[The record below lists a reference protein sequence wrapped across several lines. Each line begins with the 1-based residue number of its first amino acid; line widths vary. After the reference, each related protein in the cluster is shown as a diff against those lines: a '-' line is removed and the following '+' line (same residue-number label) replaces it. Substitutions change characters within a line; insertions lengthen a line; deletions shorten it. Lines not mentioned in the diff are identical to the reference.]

1 MLSRFRTAGQQTKIL
16 EALRLGSLDLV
27 IGTHRL
33 LSDDLSFKDLGLLI
47 IDEEQRFGV
56 QHKEAIKKLKASV
69 DVLTLSA
76 TPIPR
81 TLYFAMVGARSM
93 SAIETAPVNRLPIR
107 TEVLHKSDDILTKA
121 IDTEIRRS
129 GQIFY
134 LHNRVKTIHSVAR
147 KLEALYPKLRIAVGH
162 GQMNEEALE
171 KIMTDFVAGEYDI
184 LVNSATGG
192 ARAVGPFLSMDLD
205 GYRASFDKLWGYTN
219 VVRYGA
225 KFLKDNGNIVLVSGS
240 PARKCRP
247 GQIAISSVGGAVE
260 AFARGIA
267 PEIAP
272 KRINIVSPGI
282 IDTPMSP
289 LQGKE
294 REDYYKNTT
303 NNNLIPRAGT
313 PDEVA
318 TGIIFAIENEFITAT
333 TIDIDGG
340 WLIS

>member
-1 MLSRFRTAGQQTKIL
+1 MNIDGKKAIVFGGTSG
-16 EALRLGSLDLV
+16 
-27 IGTHRL
+27 IG
-33 LSDDLSFKDLGLLI
+33 
-47 IDEEQRFGV
+47 
-56 QHKEAIKKLKASV
+56 
-69 DVLTLSA
+69 LSA
-76 TPIPR
+76 TQM
-81 TLYFAMVGARSM
+81 LSDKGAHVVALSRNPEKLQNVPKNVVTKKM
-93 SAIETAPVNRLPIR
+93 N
-107 TEVLHKSDDILTKA
+107 VLDVD
-121 IDTEIRRS
+121 
-129 GQIFY
+129 
-134 LHNRVKTIHSVAR
+134 
-147 KLEALYPKLRIAVGH
+147 
-162 GQMNEEALE
+162 ALE
-171 KIMTDFVAGEYDI
+171 QFFQEVGEYDI

-219 VVRYGA
+219 VVRYGT
-225 KFLKDNGNIVLVSGS
+225 KYLKNNGNIVLVSGS

-272 KRINIVSPGI
+272 KRINVVSPGI

-318 TGIIFAIENEFITAT
+318 TGIIFAIENEFITGT

>member
-1 MLSRFRTAGQQTKIL
+1 MDINGKKAIVFGGTSG
-16 EALRLGSLDLV
+16 
-27 IGTHRL
+27 IG
-33 LSDDLSFKDLGLLI
+33 
-47 IDEEQRFGV
+47 
-56 QHKEAIKKLKASV
+56 
-69 DVLTLSA
+69 LSA
-76 TPIPR
+76 TQM
-81 TLYFAMVGARSM
+81 LSDKGAHVIALSRNPDKLKTVPKNVTTKKM
-93 SAIETAPVNRLPIR
+93 N
-107 TEVLHKSDDILTKA
+107 VLDRD
-121 IDTEIRRS
+121 
-129 GQIFY
+129 
-134 LHNRVKTIHSVAR
+134 
-147 KLEALYPKLRIAVGH
+147 
-162 GQMNEEALE
+162 ALE
-171 KIMTDFVAGEYDI
+171 KFFQEVGEYDI

-192 ARAVGPFLSMDLD
+192 TRAVGPFLSMDLD
-205 GYRASFDKLWGYTN
+205 GYRASFGKLWGYTN
-219 VVRYGA
+219 VVRYGT

-318 TGIIFAIENEFITAT
+318 TGIIFAIENEFITGT

>member
-1 MLSRFRTAGQQTKIL
+1 MDINGKKAIVFGGTSG
-16 EALRLGSLDLV
+16 
-27 IGTHRL
+27 IG
-33 LSDDLSFKDLGLLI
+33 
-47 IDEEQRFGV
+47 
-56 QHKEAIKKLKASV
+56 
-69 DVLTLSA
+69 LSA
-76 TPIPR
+76 TQMLSDKGGHVVALSRNPEK
-81 TLYFAMVGARSM
+81 LQN
-93 SAIETAPVNRLPIR
+93 APKNVVTKKMN
-107 TEVLHKSDDILTKA
+107 VLDRD
-121 IDTEIRRS
+121 
-129 GQIFY
+129 
-134 LHNRVKTIHSVAR
+134 
-147 KLEALYPKLRIAVGH
+147 
-162 GQMNEEALE
+162 ALE
-171 KIMTDFVAGEYDI
+171 QFFQEVGEYDI

-219 VVRYGA
+219 VVRYGT

-318 TGIIFAIENEFITAT
+318 TGIIFAIENEFITGT

>member
-1 MLSRFRTAGQQTKIL
+1 MDIDGKKAIVFGGTSG
-16 EALRLGSLDLV
+16 
-27 IGTHRL
+27 IG
-33 LSDDLSFKDLGLLI
+33 
-47 IDEEQRFGV
+47 
-56 QHKEAIKKLKASV
+56 
-69 DVLTLSA
+69 LSA
-76 TPIPR
+76 TQM
-81 TLYFAMVGARSM
+81 LSDKGADVVALSRNPEKLQNVPKNVVTKKM
-93 SAIETAPVNRLPIR
+93 N
-107 TEVLHKSDDILTKA
+107 VLDRD
-121 IDTEIRRS
+121 
-129 GQIFY
+129 
-134 LHNRVKTIHSVAR
+134 
-147 KLEALYPKLRIAVGH
+147 
-162 GQMNEEALE
+162 ALE
-171 KIMTDFVAGEYDI
+171 QFFQEVGEYDI

-219 VVRYGA
+219 VVRYGT
-225 KFLKDNGNIVLVSGS
+225 KYLKNNGNIVLVSGS

-318 TGIIFAIENEFITAT
+318 TGIIFAIENEFITGT
-333 TIDIDGG
+333 IIDIDGG

>member
-1 MLSRFRTAGQQTKIL
+1 MDINGKKAIVFGGTSG
-16 EALRLGSLDLV
+16 
-27 IGTHRL
+27 IG
-33 LSDDLSFKDLGLLI
+33 
-47 IDEEQRFGV
+47 
-56 QHKEAIKKLKASV
+56 
-69 DVLTLSA
+69 LSA
-76 TPIPR
+76 TQM
-81 TLYFAMVGARSM
+81 LSDKGAHVIALSRNP
-93 SAIETAPVNRLPIR
+93 E
-107 TEVLHKSDDILTKA
+107 
-121 IDTEIRRS
+121 
-129 GQIFY
+129 
-134 LHNRVKTIHSVAR
+134 
-147 KLEALYPKLRIAVGH
+147 KLENIPKNVTTKK
-162 GQMNEEALE
+162 MNVLDRDALE
-171 KIMTDFVAGEYDI
+171 KFFKEEGEYDI

-192 ARAVGPFLSMDLD
+192 TRAVGPFLSMDLD

-219 VVRYGA
+219 VVRYGT

-318 TGIIFAIENEFITAT
+318 TGIIFAIENEFITGT

>member
-1 MLSRFRTAGQQTKIL
+1 MDINGKKAIVFGGTSG
-16 EALRLGSLDLV
+16 
-27 IGTHRL
+27 IG
-33 LSDDLSFKDLGLLI
+33 
-47 IDEEQRFGV
+47 
-56 QHKEAIKKLKASV
+56 
-69 DVLTLSA
+69 LSA
-76 TPIPR
+76 TQM
-81 TLYFAMVGARSM
+81 LSNKGAYVIALSRNPEKLQNVPKNVTTKKM
-93 SAIETAPVNRLPIR
+93 N
-107 TEVLHKSDDILTKA
+107 VLD
-121 IDTEIRRS
+121 R
-129 GQIFY
+129 
-134 LHNRVKTIHSVAR
+134 N
-147 KLEALYPKLRIAVGH
+147 
-162 GQMNEEALE
+162 ALE
-171 KIMTDFVAGEYDI
+171 QFFQEEGEYDI

-219 VVRYGA
+219 VVRYGT
-225 KFLKDNGNIVLVSGS
+225 KYLKDNGNIVLVSGS
-240 PARKCRP
+240 PARKSRS

-318 TGIIFAIENEFITAT
+318 NGIIFAIENEFITGT

>member
-1 MLSRFRTAGQQTKIL
+1 MDINGKKAIVFGGTSG
-16 EALRLGSLDLV
+16 
-27 IGTHRL
+27 IG
-33 LSDDLSFKDLGLLI
+33 
-47 IDEEQRFGV
+47 
-56 QHKEAIKKLKASV
+56 
-69 DVLTLSA
+69 LSA
-76 TPIPR
+76 TQM
-81 TLYFAMVGARSM
+81 LSDKGAHVIALSRNPDKLKTVPKNVTTKKM
-93 SAIETAPVNRLPIR
+93 N
-107 TEVLHKSDDILTKA
+107 VLD
-121 IDTEIRRS
+121 R
-129 GQIFY
+129 
-134 LHNRVKTIHSVAR
+134 N
-147 KLEALYPKLRIAVGH
+147 
-162 GQMNEEALE
+162 ALE
-171 KIMTDFVAGEYDI
+171 KFFQEVGEYDI

-205 GYRASFDKLWGYTN
+205 GYKASFDKLWGYTN
-219 VVRYGA
+219 VVRYGT

-318 TGIIFAIENEFITAT
+318 TGIIFAIENEFITGT

>member
-1 MLSRFRTAGQQTKIL
+1 MDINGKKAIVFGGTSG
-16 EALRLGSLDLV
+16 
-27 IGTHRL
+27 IG
-33 LSDDLSFKDLGLLI
+33 
-47 IDEEQRFGV
+47 
-56 QHKEAIKKLKASV
+56 
-69 DVLTLSA
+69 LSA
-76 TPIPR
+76 TQI
-81 TLYFAMVGARSM
+81 LSDKGAHVIALSRNPEKVRNVPKNVTTKKM
-93 SAIETAPVNRLPIR
+93 N
-107 TEVLHKSDDILTKA
+107 VLDRD
-121 IDTEIRRS
+121 
-129 GQIFY
+129 
-134 LHNRVKTIHSVAR
+134 
-147 KLEALYPKLRIAVGH
+147 
-162 GQMNEEALE
+162 ALE
-171 KIMTDFVAGEYDI
+171 QFFQEVGEYDI

-219 VVRYGA
+219 VVRYGT
-225 KFLKDNGNIVLVSGS
+225 KHLKDNGNIVLVSGS

-294 REDYYKNTT
+294 REDYYNNTT
-303 NNNLIPRAGT
+303 KNNLIPRAGT

-318 TGIIFAIENEFITAT
+318 TGIIFAIENEFITGT

>member
-1 MLSRFRTAGQQTKIL
+1 MDINGKKAIVFGGTSG
-16 EALRLGSLDLV
+16 
-27 IGTHRL
+27 IG
-33 LSDDLSFKDLGLLI
+33 
-47 IDEEQRFGV
+47 
-56 QHKEAIKKLKASV
+56 
-69 DVLTLSA
+69 LSA
-76 TPIPR
+76 TQM
-81 TLYFAMVGARSM
+81 LSDKGAHVIALSRNPEKLQNVPKNVATKTM
-93 SAIETAPVNRLPIR
+93 N
-107 TEVLHKSDDILTKA
+107 VLD
-121 IDTEIRRS
+121 R
-129 GQIFY
+129 
-134 LHNRVKTIHSVAR
+134 N
-147 KLEALYPKLRIAVGH
+147 
-162 GQMNEEALE
+162 ALE
-171 KIMTDFVAGEYDI
+171 QFFQEEGEYDI

-219 VVRYGA
+219 VVRYGT
-225 KFLKDNGNIVLVSGS
+225 KYLKDNGNIVLVSGS

-318 TGIIFAIENEFITAT
+318 TGIIFAIENEFITGT

>member
-1 MLSRFRTAGQQTKIL
+1 MDINGKKAIVFGGTSG
-16 EALRLGSLDLV
+16 
-27 IGTHRL
+27 IG
-33 LSDDLSFKDLGLLI
+33 
-47 IDEEQRFGV
+47 
-56 QHKEAIKKLKASV
+56 
-69 DVLTLSA
+69 LSA
-76 TPIPR
+76 TQMLSDKGSHVIALSRNPDKLKNVPKNV
-81 TLYFAMVGARSM
+81 TTKKM
-93 SAIETAPVNRLPIR
+93 N
-107 TEVLHKSDDILTKA
+107 VLDRD
-121 IDTEIRRS
+121 
-129 GQIFY
+129 
-134 LHNRVKTIHSVAR
+134 
-147 KLEALYPKLRIAVGH
+147 
-162 GQMNEEALE
+162 ALE
-171 KIMTDFVAGEYDI
+171 KFFQEVGEYDI

-205 GYRASFDKLWGYTN
+205 GYKASFDKLWGYTN
-219 VVRYGA
+219 VVRYGT

-318 TGIIFAIENEFITAT
+318 TGIIFAIENEFITGT

>member
-1 MLSRFRTAGQQTKIL
+1 MDINGKKAIVFGGTSGIGLSTTQMLSDKGAHVI
-16 EALRLGSLDLV
+16 ALSRNPD
-27 IGTHRL
+27 
-33 LSDDLSFKDLGLLI
+33 
-47 IDEEQRFGV
+47 
-56 QHKEAIKKLKASV
+56 KLKTV
-69 DVLTLSA
+69 PKNVTTKKMNVLD
-76 TPIPR
+76 R
-81 TLYFAMVGARSM
+81 
-93 SAIETAPVNRLPIR
+93 
-107 TEVLHKSDDILTKA
+107 D
-121 IDTEIRRS
+121 
-129 GQIFY
+129 
-134 LHNRVKTIHSVAR
+134 
-147 KLEALYPKLRIAVGH
+147 
-162 GQMNEEALE
+162 ALE
-171 KIMTDFVAGEYDI
+171 KFFQEVGEYDI

-192 ARAVGPFLSMDLD
+192 TRAVGPFLSMDLD

-219 VVRYGA
+219 VVRYGT

-318 TGIIFAIENEFITAT
+318 TGIIFAIENEFITGT

>member
-1 MLSRFRTAGQQTKIL
+1 MDINGKKAIVFGGTSG
-16 EALRLGSLDLV
+16 
-27 IGTHRL
+27 IG
-33 LSDDLSFKDLGLLI
+33 
-47 IDEEQRFGV
+47 
-56 QHKEAIKKLKASV
+56 
-69 DVLTLSA
+69 LSA
-76 TPIPR
+76 TQM
-81 TLYFAMVGARSM
+81 LSDKGAHVIALSRNPDKLKTVPKNVTTKKM
-93 SAIETAPVNRLPIR
+93 N
-107 TEVLHKSDDILTKA
+107 VLDRD
-121 IDTEIRRS
+121 
-129 GQIFY
+129 
-134 LHNRVKTIHSVAR
+134 
-147 KLEALYPKLRIAVGH
+147 
-162 GQMNEEALE
+162 ALE
-171 KIMTDFVAGEYDI
+171 KFFQEMGEYDI

-192 ARAVGPFLSMDLD
+192 TRAVGPFLSMDLD

-219 VVRYGA
+219 VVRYGT

-318 TGIIFAIENEFITAT
+318 TGIIFAIENEFITGT

>member
-1 MLSRFRTAGQQTKIL
+1 MDINGKKAIVFGGTSG
-16 EALRLGSLDLV
+16 
-27 IGTHRL
+27 IG
-33 LSDDLSFKDLGLLI
+33 
-47 IDEEQRFGV
+47 
-56 QHKEAIKKLKASV
+56 
-69 DVLTLSA
+69 LSA
-76 TPIPR
+76 TQM
-81 TLYFAMVGARSM
+81 LSDKGAHVIALSRNPDKLKNVPKNVTTKKM
-93 SAIETAPVNRLPIR
+93 N
-107 TEVLHKSDDILTKA
+107 VLDRD
-121 IDTEIRRS
+121 
-129 GQIFY
+129 
-134 LHNRVKTIHSVAR
+134 
-147 KLEALYPKLRIAVGH
+147 
-162 GQMNEEALE
+162 ALE
-171 KIMTDFVAGEYDI
+171 KFFQEVGEYDI

-205 GYRASFDKLWGYTN
+205 GYKASFDKLWGYTN
-219 VVRYGA
+219 VVRYGT

-303 NNNLIPRAGT
+303 NNNLIPRAGN

-318 TGIIFAIENEFITAT
+318 TGIIFAIENEFITGT

>member
-1 MLSRFRTAGQQTKIL
+1 MNINGKKAFVFGGTSG
-16 EALRLGSLDLV
+16 
-27 IGTHRL
+27 IG
-33 LSDDLSFKDLGLLI
+33 
-47 IDEEQRFGV
+47 
-56 QHKEAIKKLKASV
+56 
-69 DVLTLSA
+69 LSA
-76 TPIPR
+76 TQM
-81 TLYFAMVGARSM
+81 LSDKGAHVIALSRNPEKM
-93 SAIETAPVNRLPIR
+93 ENLPKNVI
-107 TEVLHKSDDILTKA
+107 TKKMNVLDK
-121 IDTEIRRS
+121 
-129 GQIFY
+129 
-134 LHNRVKTIHSVAR
+134 
-147 KLEALYPKLRIAVGH
+147 
-162 GQMNEEALE
+162 EALE
-171 KIMTDFVAGEYDI
+171 SFFQEEGEFDI

-205 GYRASFDKLWGYTN
+205 GYKASFDKLWGYTN
-219 VVRYGA
+219 VVRYGT
-225 KFLKDNGNIVLVSGS
+225 KYLKNNGNIVLVSGS
-240 PARKCRP
+240 PARKCRT

-289 LQGKE
+289 LQGQE

-303 NNNLIPRAGT
+303 NSNLIPRAGS

-318 TGIIFAIENEFITAT
+318 TGIIFAIENEFITGT

>member
-1 MLSRFRTAGQQTKIL
+1 MDINGKKAIVFGGTSG
-16 EALRLGSLDLV
+16 
-27 IGTHRL
+27 IG
-33 LSDDLSFKDLGLLI
+33 
-47 IDEEQRFGV
+47 
-56 QHKEAIKKLKASV
+56 
-69 DVLTLSA
+69 LSA
-76 TPIPR
+76 TQMLSDKGAHVIALSRNPDKLKNIPKNV
-81 TLYFAMVGARSM
+81 TTKKM
-93 SAIETAPVNRLPIR
+93 N
-107 TEVLHKSDDILTKA
+107 VLDRD
-121 IDTEIRRS
+121 
-129 GQIFY
+129 
-134 LHNRVKTIHSVAR
+134 
-147 KLEALYPKLRIAVGH
+147 
-162 GQMNEEALE
+162 ALE
-171 KIMTDFVAGEYDI
+171 QFFQEIGEYDI

-219 VVRYGA
+219 VVRYGT
-225 KFLKDNGNIVLVSGS
+225 KYLKDNGNIVLVSGS

-318 TGIIFAIENEFITAT
+318 TGIIFAIENEFITGT

>member
-1 MLSRFRTAGQQTKIL
+1 MDINGKKAIVFGGTSGIGLSTTKMLSDKGAHVV
-16 EALRLGSLDLV
+16 ALSRNP
-27 IGTHRL
+27 
-33 LSDDLSFKDLGLLI
+33 
-47 IDEEQRFGV
+47 E
-56 QHKEAIKKLKASV
+56 KLQNVPK
-69 DVLTLSA
+69 
-76 TPIPR
+76 
-81 TLYFAMVGARSM
+81 
-93 SAIETAPVNRLPIR
+93 N
-107 TEVLHKSDDILTKA
+107 
-121 IDTEIRRS
+121 
-129 GQIFY
+129 
-134 LHNRVKTIHSVAR
+134 VKT
-147 KLEALYPKLRIAVGH
+147 KK
-162 GQMNEEALE
+162 MNVLDRDALE
-171 KIMTDFVAGEYDI
+171 QFFQEVGEYDI

-219 VVRYGA
+219 VVRYGT

-318 TGIIFAIENEFITAT
+318 TGIIFAIENEFITGT

>member
-1 MLSRFRTAGQQTKIL
+1 MDINGKKAIVFGGTSG
-16 EALRLGSLDLV
+16 
-27 IGTHRL
+27 IG
-33 LSDDLSFKDLGLLI
+33 
-47 IDEEQRFGV
+47 
-56 QHKEAIKKLKASV
+56 
-69 DVLTLSA
+69 LSA
-76 TPIPR
+76 TEM
-81 TLYFAMVGARSM
+81 LSDKGAHVIALSRNPDKLKNVPKNVTTKKM
-93 SAIETAPVNRLPIR
+93 N
-107 TEVLHKSDDILTKA
+107 VLDRD
-121 IDTEIRRS
+121 
-129 GQIFY
+129 
-134 LHNRVKTIHSVAR
+134 
-147 KLEALYPKLRIAVGH
+147 
-162 GQMNEEALE
+162 ALE
-171 KIMTDFVAGEYDI
+171 KFFQEVGEYDI

-205 GYRASFDKLWGYTN
+205 GYKASFDKLWGYTN
-219 VVRYGA
+219 VVRYGT

-318 TGIIFAIENEFITAT
+318 TGIIFAIENEFITGT

>member
-1 MLSRFRTAGQQTKIL
+1 MDINGKKAIVFGGTSG
-16 EALRLGSLDLV
+16 
-27 IGTHRL
+27 IG
-33 LSDDLSFKDLGLLI
+33 
-47 IDEEQRFGV
+47 
-56 QHKEAIKKLKASV
+56 
-69 DVLTLSA
+69 LSA
-76 TPIPR
+76 TQM
-81 TLYFAMVGARSM
+81 LSDKGAHVIALSRNPDKLKNVPKNVITKKM
-93 SAIETAPVNRLPIR
+93 N
-107 TEVLHKSDDILTKA
+107 VLDRD
-121 IDTEIRRS
+121 
-129 GQIFY
+129 
-134 LHNRVKTIHSVAR
+134 
-147 KLEALYPKLRIAVGH
+147 
-162 GQMNEEALE
+162 ALE
-171 KIMTDFVAGEYDI
+171 KFFQEVGEYDI

-205 GYRASFDKLWGYTN
+205 GYKASFDKLWGYTN
-219 VVRYGA
+219 VVRYGT

-313 PDEVA
+313 PNEVA
-318 TGIIFAIENEFITAT
+318 TGIIFAIENEFITGT

>member
-1 MLSRFRTAGQQTKIL
+1 MDINGKKAIVFGGTSG
-16 EALRLGSLDLV
+16 
-27 IGTHRL
+27 IG
-33 LSDDLSFKDLGLLI
+33 
-47 IDEEQRFGV
+47 
-56 QHKEAIKKLKASV
+56 
-69 DVLTLSA
+69 LSA
-76 TPIPR
+76 TQM
-81 TLYFAMVGARSM
+81 LSDKGAHVIALSRNPDKLKNVPKNVSTKKM
-93 SAIETAPVNRLPIR
+93 D
-107 TEVLHKSDDILTKA
+107 VLDRD
-121 IDTEIRRS
+121 
-129 GQIFY
+129 
-134 LHNRVKTIHSVAR
+134 
-147 KLEALYPKLRIAVGH
+147 
-162 GQMNEEALE
+162 ALE
-171 KIMTDFVAGEYDI
+171 KFFQEVGEYDI

>member
-1 MLSRFRTAGQQTKIL
+1 MDINGKKAIVFGGTSG
-16 EALRLGSLDLV
+16 
-27 IGTHRL
+27 IG
-33 LSDDLSFKDLGLLI
+33 
-47 IDEEQRFGV
+47 
-56 QHKEAIKKLKASV
+56 
-69 DVLTLSA
+69 LSA
-76 TPIPR
+76 TQM
-81 TLYFAMVGARSM
+81 LSDKGAHVIALSRNPDKLKNVPKNVTTKKM
-93 SAIETAPVNRLPIR
+93 N
-107 TEVLHKSDDILTKA
+107 VLDRD
-121 IDTEIRRS
+121 
-129 GQIFY
+129 
-134 LHNRVKTIHSVAR
+134 
-147 KLEALYPKLRIAVGH
+147 
-162 GQMNEEALE
+162 ALE
-171 KIMTDFVAGEYDI
+171 KFFQEVGEYDI

-205 GYRASFDKLWGYTN
+205 GYKSSFDKLWGYTN
-219 VVRYGA
+219 VVRYGT

-318 TGIIFAIENEFITAT
+318 TGIIFAIENEFITGT

>member
-1 MLSRFRTAGQQTKIL
+1 MDINGKKAIVFGGTSG
-16 EALRLGSLDLV
+16 
-27 IGTHRL
+27 IG
-33 LSDDLSFKDLGLLI
+33 
-47 IDEEQRFGV
+47 
-56 QHKEAIKKLKASV
+56 
-69 DVLTLSA
+69 LSA
-76 TPIPR
+76 TQM
-81 TLYFAMVGARSM
+81 LSDKGAHVIALSRNPDKLKNVPKNVTTKKM
-93 SAIETAPVNRLPIR
+93 N
-107 TEVLHKSDDILTKA
+107 VLDRD
-121 IDTEIRRS
+121 
-129 GQIFY
+129 
-134 LHNRVKTIHSVAR
+134 
-147 KLEALYPKLRIAVGH
+147 
-162 GQMNEEALE
+162 ALE
-171 KIMTDFVAGEYDI
+171 KFFQEVGEYDI

-205 GYRASFDKLWGYTN
+205 GYKASFDKLWGYTN
-219 VVRYGA
+219 VVRYGT

-303 NNNLIPRAGT
+303 SNNLIPRAGT

-318 TGIIFAIENEFITAT
+318 TGIIFAIENEFITGT

>member
-1 MLSRFRTAGQQTKIL
+1 MDINGKKAIVFGGTSG
-16 EALRLGSLDLV
+16 
-27 IGTHRL
+27 IG
-33 LSDDLSFKDLGLLI
+33 
-47 IDEEQRFGV
+47 
-56 QHKEAIKKLKASV
+56 
-69 DVLTLSA
+69 LSA
-76 TPIPR
+76 TQM
-81 TLYFAMVGARSM
+81 LSDKGAHVIALSRNPDKLKNVPKNVTTKKM
-93 SAIETAPVNRLPIR
+93 N
-107 TEVLHKSDDILTKA
+107 VLD
-121 IDTEIRRS
+121 R
-129 GQIFY
+129 G
-134 LHNRVKTIHSVAR
+134 
-147 KLEALYPKLRIAVGH
+147 
-162 GQMNEEALE
+162 ALE
-171 KIMTDFVAGEYDI
+171 KFFQEVGEYDI

-205 GYRASFDKLWGYTN
+205 GYKASFDKLWGYTN
-219 VVRYGA
+219 VVRYGT

-318 TGIIFAIENEFITAT
+318 TGIIFAIENEFITGT

>member
-1 MLSRFRTAGQQTKIL
+1 MDINGKKAIVFGGTSG
-16 EALRLGSLDLV
+16 
-27 IGTHRL
+27 IG
-33 LSDDLSFKDLGLLI
+33 
-47 IDEEQRFGV
+47 
-56 QHKEAIKKLKASV
+56 
-69 DVLTLSA
+69 LSA
-76 TPIPR
+76 TQM
-81 TLYFAMVGARSM
+81 LSDKGAHVIALSRNPDKLKNVPKNVTTKKM
-93 SAIETAPVNRLPIR
+93 N
-107 TEVLHKSDDILTKA
+107 VLDRD
-121 IDTEIRRS
+121 
-129 GQIFY
+129 
-134 LHNRVKTIHSVAR
+134 
-147 KLEALYPKLRIAVGH
+147 
-162 GQMNEEALE
+162 ALE
-171 KIMTDFVAGEYDI
+171 KFFQEVGEYDI

-219 VVRYGA
+219 VVRYGT

-318 TGIIFAIENEFITAT
+318 TGIIFAIENEFITGT

>member
-1 MLSRFRTAGQQTKIL
+1 MDIDGKKAIVFGCTSG
-16 EALRLGSLDLV
+16 
-27 IGTHRL
+27 IG
-33 LSDDLSFKDLGLLI
+33 
-47 IDEEQRFGV
+47 
-56 QHKEAIKKLKASV
+56 
-69 DVLTLSA
+69 LSA
-76 TPIPR
+76 TQM
-81 TLYFAMVGARSM
+81 LSDKGAHIVALSRNP
-93 SAIETAPVNRLPIR
+93 EKLQNLPKNV
-107 TEVLHKSDDILTKA
+107 TTKKMNVLDRD
-121 IDTEIRRS
+121 
-129 GQIFY
+129 
-134 LHNRVKTIHSVAR
+134 
-147 KLEALYPKLRIAVGH
+147 
-162 GQMNEEALE
+162 ALE
-171 KIMTDFVAGEYDI
+171 QFFQEIGEYDI

-192 ARAVGPFLSMDLD
+192 ARAVGRFLSMDLD

-219 VVRYGA
+219 VVRYGT
-225 KFLKDNGNIVLVSGS
+225 KYLKDNGNIVLVSGS

-318 TGIIFAIENEFITAT
+318 TGIIFAIENEFITGT

>member
-1 MLSRFRTAGQQTKIL
+1 MDINGKKAIVFGGTSG
-16 EALRLGSLDLV
+16 
-27 IGTHRL
+27 IG
-33 LSDDLSFKDLGLLI
+33 
-47 IDEEQRFGV
+47 
-56 QHKEAIKKLKASV
+56 
-69 DVLTLSA
+69 LSA
-76 TPIPR
+76 TQM
-81 TLYFAMVGARSM
+81 LSDKGAHVIALSRNPDKLKNVPTNVTTKKM
-93 SAIETAPVNRLPIR
+93 N
-107 TEVLHKSDDILTKA
+107 VLDRD
-121 IDTEIRRS
+121 
-129 GQIFY
+129 
-134 LHNRVKTIHSVAR
+134 
-147 KLEALYPKLRIAVGH
+147 
-162 GQMNEEALE
+162 ALE
-171 KIMTDFVAGEYDI
+171 QFFQEIGEYDI

-219 VVRYGA
+219 VVRYGT
-225 KFLKDNGNIVLVSGS
+225 KYLKDNGNIVLVSGS

-318 TGIIFAIENEFITAT
+318 TGIIFAIENEFITGT

>member
-1 MLSRFRTAGQQTKIL
+1 MNINGKKAIIFGGTSGIGLSATQMLSDKGAQVIAVSRNPEK
-16 EALRLGSLDLV
+16 LDNLPKNV
-27 IGTHRL
+27 TTHRL
-33 LSDDLSFKDLGLLI
+33 NVLD
-47 IDEEQRFGV
+47 R
-56 QHKEAIKKLKASV
+56 EAI
-69 DVLTLSA
+69 
-76 TPIPR
+76 
-81 TLYFAMVGARSM
+81 
-93 SAIETAPVNRLPIR
+93 
-107 TEVLHKSDDILTKA
+107 
-121 IDTEIRRS
+121 
-129 GQIFY
+129 
-134 LHNRVKTIHSVAR
+134 
-147 KLEALYPKLRIAVGH
+147 
-162 GQMNEEALE
+162 E
-171 KIMTDFVAGEYDI
+171 KFFHDQGEFDI

-192 ARAVGPFLSMDLD
+192 SRAVGPFLSMDLD
-205 GYRASFDKLWGYTN
+205 GYKASFDKLWGYTN
-219 VVRYGA
+219 VVRYGT
-225 KFLKDNGNIVLVSGS
+225 KFLKDTGNIVLVSGS

-294 REDYYKNTT
+294 RDEFYKNTT
-303 NNNLIPRAGT
+303 NSNLIPRSGT

-318 TGIIFAIENEFITAT
+318 QGIIFAIENEFITGT

>member
-1 MLSRFRTAGQQTKIL
+1 MDINGKKAIVFGGTSGIGLSAAQMLSDKGAHVI
-16 EALRLGSLDLV
+16 ALSRNPD
-27 IGTHRL
+27 
-33 LSDDLSFKDLGLLI
+33 
-47 IDEEQRFGV
+47 
-56 QHKEAIKKLKASV
+56 KLKNV
-69 DVLTLSA
+69 PTNVTTKKMNVLD
-76 TPIPR
+76 
-81 TLYFAMVGARSM
+81 
-93 SAIETAPVNRLPIR
+93 
-107 TEVLHKSDDILTKA
+107 KD
-121 IDTEIRRS
+121 
-129 GQIFY
+129 
-134 LHNRVKTIHSVAR
+134 
-147 KLEALYPKLRIAVGH
+147 
-162 GQMNEEALE
+162 ALE
-171 KIMTDFVAGEYDI
+171 KFFQEEGEYDI

-205 GYRASFDKLWGYTN
+205 GYKASFDKLWGYTN
-219 VVRYGA
+219 VVRYGT
-225 KFLKDNGNIVLVSGS
+225 KNLKDNGNIVLVSGS

-318 TGIIFAIENEFITAT
+318 TGIIFAIENEFITGT

>member
-1 MLSRFRTAGQQTKIL
+1 MDINGKKAIVFGGTSG
-16 EALRLGSLDLV
+16 
-27 IGTHRL
+27 IG
-33 LSDDLSFKDLGLLI
+33 
-47 IDEEQRFGV
+47 
-56 QHKEAIKKLKASV
+56 
-69 DVLTLSA
+69 LSA
-76 TPIPR
+76 TQM
-81 TLYFAMVGARSM
+81 LSDKGAHVIALSRNP
-93 SAIETAPVNRLPIR
+93 ETVRNVPKNVTTKKMN
-107 TEVLHKSDDILTKA
+107 VLDRD
-121 IDTEIRRS
+121 
-129 GQIFY
+129 
-134 LHNRVKTIHSVAR
+134 
-147 KLEALYPKLRIAVGH
+147 
-162 GQMNEEALE
+162 ALE
-171 KIMTDFVAGEYDI
+171 QFFQEVGEYDI

-219 VVRYGA
+219 VVRYGT
-225 KFLKDNGNIVLVSGS
+225 KHLKDNGNIVLVSGS

-294 REDYYKNTT
+294 REDYYNNTT
-303 NNNLIPRAGT
+303 KNNLIPRAGT

-318 TGIIFAIENEFITAT
+318 TGIIFAIENEFITGT

>member
-1 MLSRFRTAGQQTKIL
+1 MDINGKKAIVFGGTSGIGLSASQMLSDKGAHVISLSRNPEKVRNVPKNVTTKKMNV
-16 EALRLGSLDLV
+16 LD
-27 IGTHRL
+27 R
-33 LSDDLSFKDLGLLI
+33 
-47 IDEEQRFGV
+47 
-56 QHKEAIKKLKASV
+56 
-69 DVLTLSA
+69 
-76 TPIPR
+76 
-81 TLYFAMVGARSM
+81 
-93 SAIETAPVNRLPIR
+93 N
-107 TEVLHKSDDILTKA
+107 
-121 IDTEIRRS
+121 
-129 GQIFY
+129 
-134 LHNRVKTIHSVAR
+134 
-147 KLEALYPKLRIAVGH
+147 
-162 GQMNEEALE
+162 ALE
-171 KIMTDFVAGEYDI
+171 QFFQEEGEYDI

-219 VVRYGA
+219 VVRYGT
-225 KFLKDNGNIVLVSGS
+225 KHLKDNGNIVLVSGS

-294 REDYYKNTT
+294 REDYYNNTT
-303 NNNLIPRAGT
+303 KNNLIPRAGT

-318 TGIIFAIENEFITAT
+318 TGIIFAIENEFITGT